1 MTKTD
6 GEEVSNW
13 SCVGGGD
20 RMKGCW
26 RRTEAVGG
34 WMKGSE
40 SVAPIRC
47 LGGGGGGGQRLES
60 VGFRVCSLWSSPL
73 PKFVETVVSQ
83 YMHTDTQY
91 HTQ

>member
-1 MTKTD
+1 MLEED
-6 GEEVSNW
+6 G
-13 SCVGGGD
+13 
-20 RMKGCW
+20 GC
-26 RRTEAVGG
+26 G
-34 WMKGSE
+34 WMDEGIGVCGPYK
-40 SVAPIRC
+40 V
-47 LGGGGGGGQRLES
+47 LGGGGGGQRLES